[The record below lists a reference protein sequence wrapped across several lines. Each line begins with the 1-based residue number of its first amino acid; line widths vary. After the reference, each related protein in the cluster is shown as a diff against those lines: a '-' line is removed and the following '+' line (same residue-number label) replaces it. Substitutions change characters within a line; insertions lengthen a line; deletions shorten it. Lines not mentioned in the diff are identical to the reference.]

1 MNEIIKIVESLG
13 KSSLLN
19 DGATETV
26 KHEIRKKKVGLW
38 AYEPR
43 FNGVFSRDNLPST
56 KSGVYVINLDV
67 EKVKKHNGFIIF

>member
-38 AYEPR
+38 ACGLT
-43 FNGVFSRDNLPST
+43 NLGLTVFSQETIYRVQ
-56 KSGVYVINLDV
+56 KV
-67 EKVKKHNGFIIF
+67 ECMS